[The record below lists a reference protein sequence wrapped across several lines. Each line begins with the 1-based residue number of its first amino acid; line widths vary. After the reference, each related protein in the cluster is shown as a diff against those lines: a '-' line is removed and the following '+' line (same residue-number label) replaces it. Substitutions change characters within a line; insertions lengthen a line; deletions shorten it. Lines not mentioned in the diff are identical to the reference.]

1 MDRLPRFLT
10 VTPASDS
17 FTPSGVKVSTPVL
30 EKGVHYLARIIR
42 ESYLQWESSRRDGL
56 LQSVDPRLKL
66 LFLAAFLVLVSI
78 KRDLVPQAG
87 IAVLLLVLYCASR
100 LDILPLYRRI
110 LAAALLF
117 GVLVPLP
124 SLLNIFDGAEP
135 FIPLWHLERGYQFWR
150 YHIPQTIGITRGGI
164 YGMALLTCRVANS
177 VALSLLVLHTTSF
190 PDLIKALRVFRVPE
204 SFIAVITLSYKY
216 VFTFT
221 RILEDMHLAKK
232 SRLLGGMDGSQSR
245 SWAAGR
251 MAFLF
256 QKSQGRCEDI
266 FKAMLSRGYE
276 NRVTF
281 HTFRRLQAGEW
292 GIAMAGLAVWTCLL
306 LW

>member
-1 MDRLPRFLT
+1 MDRLPDFLT
-10 VTPASDS
+10 VTPAPGACSP
-17 FTPSGVKVSTPVL
+17 TGIKVSTPVL

-42 ESYLQWESSRRDGL
+42 ESYSQWESSRRDGL
-56 LQSVDPRLKL
+56 LQVVDPRIKL
-66 LFLAAFLVLVSI
+66 LFLAAFLVLVSL
-78 KRDLVPQAG
+78 KRELAPQAG
-87 IAVLLLVLYCASR
+87 IAALLLALCFASR

-110 LAAALLF
+110 LGAALLF

-124 SLLNIFDGAEP
+124 SLLNIFDGAAP
-135 FIPLWHLERGYQFWR
+135 LYPLWHLEREHHLWIYR
-150 YHIPQTIGITRGGI
+150 IPQTIGITSNGLF
-164 YGMALLTCRVANS
+164 GMALLTVRVANS

-245 SWAAGR
+245 RWAAGR

-281 HTFRRLQAGEW
+281 HTFQKLKAGEW
-292 GIAMAGLAVWTCLL
+292 VTAMAGLTVWTCLL

>member
-1 MDRLPRFLT
+1 MERLPSFLT
-10 VTPASDS
+10 TVHSSGS
-17 FTPSGVKVSTPVL
+17 FTPSGVKVSSPVL

-42 ESYLQWESSRRDGL
+42 ESYNQWESSRRDGL

-66 LFLAAFLVLVSI
+66 LFMAAFLILVSI
-78 KRDLVPQAG
+78 KRELAPQAG
-87 IAVLLLVLYCASR
+87 VAALLLVLFLASR
-100 LDILPLYRRI
+100 LDILTLYRRI
-110 LAAALLF
+110 LGAALLF

-135 FIPLWHLERGYQFWR
+135 LLPLWHLQREHQLWL
-150 YHIPQTIGITRGGI
+150 YHIPQTIGITSNGLH
-164 YGMALLTCRVANS
+164 GMVLLTCRVANS

-190 PDLIKALRVFRVPE
+190 PDLIKALRVFRVPD

-232 SRLLGGMDGSQSR
+232 SRLLGGMDGGQSR

-281 HTFRRLQAGEW
+281 HTFNRLQAGEW
-292 GIAMAGLAVWTCLL
+292 GTAVAGLAVWTCFL

>member
-1 MDRLPRFLT
+1 MDRLPSFLT
-10 VTPASDS
+10 ANPASCS
-17 FTPSGVKVSTPVL
+17 SISTGVKVSTPVL

-42 ESYLQWESSRRDGL
+42 ESYSQWESSRRDGL
-56 LQSVDPRLKL
+56 LQAVDPRVKL

-78 KRDLVPQAG
+78 KRELAPQAG
-87 IAVLLLVLYCASR
+87 LAALLLLLYAASR

-110 LAAALLF
+110 FGAALLF

-124 SLLNIFDGAEP
+124 SLLNIFDGAVP
-135 FIPLWHLERGYQFWR
+135 LYPLWHLERE
-150 YHIPQTIGITRGGI
+150 YHLWIYRVPQTIGITSSGLF
-164 YGMALLTCRVANS
+164 GMALLTIRVANS

-221 RILEDMHLAKK
+221 RILEEMHLAKK
-232 SRLLGGMDGSQSR
+232 SRLLGGMDGNQSR
-245 SWAAGR
+245 IWAAGR

-266 FKAMLSRGYE
+266 FRAMLSRGYE

-281 HTFRRLQAGEW
+281 HKFQKLQAGEW
-292 GIAMAGLAVWTCLL
+292 GTVMAGLAVLTCFL

>member
-1 MDRLPRFLT
+1 MDRLPSFLT
-10 VTPASDS
+10 ATPASGS
-17 FTPSGVKVSTPVL
+17 CTPSGVKVSTPIL
-30 EKGVHYLARIIR
+30 EKGVRYLARIIR
-42 ESYLQWESSRRDGL
+42 ESYSQWESSRRDGL
-56 LQSVDPRLKL
+56 LQAVDPRLKL
-66 LFLAAFLVLVSI
+66 LFMTAFLVLVSV
-78 KRDLVPQAG
+78 KRELAPQAG
-87 IAVLLLVLYCASR
+87 IAALLLILFCASR

-110 LAAALLF
+110 LGAALLF
-117 GVLVPLP
+117 GILVPLP
-124 SLLNIFDGAEP
+124 SLLNIFDGAQP
-135 FIPLWHLERGYQFWR
+135 LIPIWHLDRDYHLWL
-150 YHIPQTIGITRGGI
+150 YHIPQTIGITSNGL

-232 SRLLGGMDGSQSR
+232 SRLLGGMDGGQSR
-245 SWAAGR
+245 RWAAGR

-281 HTFRRLQAGEW
+281 HKFNRLQAGEW
-292 GIAMAGLAVWTCLL
+292 GTAAAGLAVWTCFL

>member
-1 MDRLPRFLT
+1 MDSLPRFLT
-10 VTPASDS
+10 TNPAVTVC
-17 FTPSGVKVSTPVL
+17 TPTGVTVSTPVL
-30 EKGVHYLARIIR
+30 EKGVRYLARVIR
-42 ESYLQWESSRRDGL
+42 ESYSQWENSRRDGL

-66 LFLAAFLVLVSI
+66 LFMAAFLVLVSV
-78 KRDLVPQAG
+78 KRELTPQAG
-87 IAVLLLVLYCASR
+87 IAVLLLFLYLASR

-110 LAAALLF
+110 LGAALLF

-135 FIPLWHLERGYQFWR
+135 LIPLWHLQREHHFWL
-150 YHIPQTIGITRGGI
+150 YHIPQTIGITSGGL
-164 YGMALLTCRVANS
+164 YGMALLTMRVANS

-190 PDLIKALRVFRVPE
+190 PDLIKSLRVFRVPE

-232 SRLLGGMDGSQSR
+232 SRLLGEMDNGQSR
-245 SWAAGR
+245 RWAAGR

-281 HTFRRLQAGEW
+281 HKFSRLQAGEW
-292 GIAMAGLAVWTCLL
+292 GVAVAGLAVWTCFL

>member
-1 MDRLPRFLT
+1 MDSLPSFIKTCLPLDPY
-10 VTPASDS
+10 TP
-17 FTPSGVKVSTPVL
+17 TGVKVRTPVL
-30 EKGVHYLARIIR
+30 EKGVRYLARIIR
-42 ESYLQWESSRRDGL
+42 ESYSQWESSRRDGL
-56 LQSVDPRLKL
+56 LQAVDPRLKL

-78 KRDLVPQAG
+78 KRELAPQAG
-87 IAVLLLVLYCASR
+87 IAALLLVLYLASR
-100 LDILPLYRRI
+100 LDIVPLYRRI
-110 LAAALLF
+110 LGAALLF

-124 SLLNIFDGAEP
+124 SILNIFDGAQP
-135 FIPLWHLERGYQFWR
+135 LVPLWHLEREHHLWL
-150 YHIPQTIGITRGGI
+150 YHIPRTIGITSGGLF
-164 YGMALLTCRVANS
+164 GMALLTVRIANS

-204 SFIAVITLSYKY
+204 TFIAVITLSYKY

-221 RILEDMHLAKK
+221 RTLEDMHLAKK

-266 FKAMLSRGYE
+266 FKAMISRGYE
-276 NRVTF
+276 NRLTF
-281 HTFRRLQAGEW
+281 HKFQKLKAGEW
-292 GIAMAGLAVWTCLL
+292 GAAVAGLAFWACFLI
-306 LW
+306 W

>member
-1 MDRLPRFLT
+1 MDRLPDFLT
-10 VTPASDS
+10 ATPAPGASVL
-17 FTPSGVKVSTPVL
+17 TGIKVSTPVL
-30 EKGVHYLARIIR
+30 EKGVQYLARIIR

-56 LQSVDPRLKL
+56 LQAVDPRLKL
-66 LFLAAFLVLVSI
+66 LFLAVFLVLVSI
-78 KRDLVPQAG
+78 KRELAPQAG
-87 IAVLLLVLYCASR
+87 IAALLFILYCASR

-110 LAAALLF
+110 LGAALLF

-124 SLLNIFDGAEP
+124 ALLNIFDGVEP
-135 FIPLWHLERGYQFWR
+135 LIPIWHLERGYQLWL
-150 YHIPQTIGITRGGI
+150 YHIPQTIGITYNGL

-266 FKAMLSRGYE
+266 FKAMVSRGYE
-276 NRVTF
+276 NRIPF
-281 HTFRRLQAGEW
+281 HTFQKLQAKEW
-292 GIAMAGLAVWTCLL
+292 GAALAGLALWTCLL